1 MLKYVFDKLNM
12 TKNYKQNQIINKM
25 QIIDHSVS
33 KETFTLKIN
42 PMNGVLQTLPQPE
55 NLSKYY
61 ESEDYISHTDS
72 KRTLIEK
79 LYHLV
84 KQRALKQKVS
94 LIQNYQPS
102 TINHRLLPIAIG
114 KQLLLDIGAGTGDF
128 LVEAKKAG
136 INTLG
141 FEPNPKAR
149 TIAINK
155 GITLVEQTQSIEN
168 KTVDVITMWHV
179 LEHVPDL
186 ASQINELKR
195 LLKPSG
201 ILIVAVPNYKSYDA
215 SFYKQYWAA
224 YDVPRHLWHFSSDSM
239 IQLFEKQNF
248 KHLKTLP
255 MWFDSFYVSMLS
267 EKYKTGRI
275 CYIRAFLIGLLSNIK
290 GMLSKQYSSHIYI
303 FKK

>member
-1 MLKYVFDKLNM
+1 MNVKDY
-12 TKNYKQNQIINKM
+12 
-25 QIIDHSVS
+25 SVS
-33 KETFTLKIN
+33 TETFTLVVN
-42 PMNGVLQTLPQPE
+42 PENGVLQTIPQPE
-55 NLSKYY
+55 NISKYY

-84 KQRALKQKVS
+84 KSNALKQKVS
-94 LIQNYQPS
+94 LLKKHVNKPNF
-102 TINHRLLPIAIG
+102 T
-114 KQLLLDIGAGTGDF
+114 LLDIGAGTGDF

-155 GITLVEQTQSIEN
+155 GITSVEQTQGIEN
-168 KTVDVITMWHV
+168 NTIDVITMWHV

-267 EKYKTGRI
+267 EKYKIGRI

-303 FKK
+303 FKN